1 MTYGFYL
8 LSCLIL
14 VVVQTTIM
22 PHIPV
27 LNSLFSLPTAFVI
40 YLGLFRKARESL
52 PFVILSGLVTD
63 HLSGAPFMLYITS
76 LFWVYFG
83 VRWLKGML
91 QVGMPF
97 RLPMLVTAG
106 IFIENLIHF
115 VVIDLMTTYQQ
126 PVSKIVLAML
136 IQIVWAFFLGS
147 FIVIGFKRMHQLWD
161 IIVGVVLIKRADLA
175 EREN

>member
-8 LSCLIL
+8 LACLIL

-22 PHIPV
+22 PNIPV
-27 LNSLFSLPTAFVI
+27 LDSLFSLPTVFVI
-40 YLGLFRKARESL
+40 YLGLFRKTRESL
-52 PFVILSGLVTD
+52 PFVILLGLVTD

-97 RLPMLVTAG
+97 RLPILVTAG
-106 IFIENLIHF
+106 IFIENLIYF
-115 VVIDLMTTYQQ
+115 TAIGLMTTYQQ
-126 PVSKIVLAML
+126 PTSEITLAML

-161 IIVGVVLIKRADLA
+161 IIVAGLLIKRVDLA